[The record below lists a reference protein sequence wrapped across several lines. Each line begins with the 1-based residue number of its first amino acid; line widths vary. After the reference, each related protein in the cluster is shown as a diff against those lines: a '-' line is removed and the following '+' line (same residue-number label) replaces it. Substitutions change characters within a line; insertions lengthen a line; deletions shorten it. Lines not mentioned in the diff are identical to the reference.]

1 MNGKKWI
8 STDHVLE
15 IQASTLMFF
24 RGPTMS
30 VMFIENQPFTR
41 HVRGGFVY
49 LAMLLNLVCMSG
61 TAYSAST
68 TSTNVGGNIIT
79 TSVNLISGNI
89 LDLEILTTS
98 IDSVLFD
105 QEYSLQLLGSG
116 GSGNYIWSVSSGSL
130 PPGFSLDSETGVLSG
145 NFNYVTLT
153 QLDPYEFTISLSD
166 ECFPVTT
173 EDNTVFSLD
182 DATQSFS
189 LGPDTESYCWDVYES
204 GGLIT
209 ARSLNNSDFA
219 YIFYEG
225 KGVDMYFGTQNAGL
239 DLPSSITI
247 DGEEVTP
254 TAIDPNVTDPST
266 WTSSGVTLFKRYRLA
281 EGLDFGDHVIR
292 IAAPS
297 SGNRQVAFQELEIEQ
312 GEGVATYYQFQDI
325 LPEKSL
331 YRCSAQR
338 TDLTPL
344 SIDPDLVLKQRT
356 LLVTDLPAGIE
367 TSTTTSSED
376 IVSANVTISTNTT
389 TSDNTTISDNTTTS
403 DNITTST
410 NTAKPLVLSKLRF
423 AASEDDYAVFFE
435 IYDENSNRID
445 TIFENSDGELN
456 IPPDN
461 TRVKLVYMSI
471 DDPRERYESP
481 EESIESVLS
490 KAAANAA
497 SSSSSSSSSDGG
509 GGGGGGCLI
518 R

>member
-1 MNGKKWI
+1 MFQKNQTPSRQFKGRLFFVVVLFQFVWYLDSAWANFTTTANVNG
-8 STDHVLE
+8 
-15 IQASTLMFF
+15 
-24 RGPTMS
+24 
-30 VMFIENQPFTR
+30 
-41 HVRGGFVY
+41 
-49 LAMLLNLVCMSG
+49 NLI
-61 TAYSAST
+61 
-68 TSTNVGGNIIT
+68 TS
-79 TSVNLISGNI
+79 SVNLTAGNI
-89 LDLEILTTS
+89 QDLEILTTS

-105 QEYSLQLLGSG
+105 QEYSLQLLASG

-130 PPGFSLDSETGVLSG
+130 PPGFALDSETGVLSG

-153 QLDPYEFTISLSD
+153 QLDPYEFTVSLSD

-173 EDNTVFSLD
+173 SDNTVLSLD
-182 DATQSFS
+182 DATQAFS
-189 LGPDTESYCWDVYES
+189 LGPDTDSYCWNVYES

-225 KGVDMYFGTQNAGL
+225 KGVDIYFGTQNVWL
-239 DLPSSITI
+239 DLPSSVTV
-247 DGEEVTP
+247 DGVEVTP
-254 TAIDPNVTDPST
+254 TSIDPNVTDPST
-266 WTSSGVTLFKRYRLA
+266 WTSNGATLFKRFRLA

-325 LPEKSL
+325 LPENSL

-344 SIDPDLVLKQRT
+344 AIDPELVLKQRT
-356 LLVTDLPAGIE
+356 LLVTDLPAGIA
-367 TSTTTSSED
+367 TSSSSSSSN
-376 IVSANVTISTNTT
+376 ITSANVTISTNLTT
-389 TSDNTTISDNTTTS
+389 SDNTTTS
-403 DNITTST
+403 DNVTTST
-410 NTAKPLVLSKLRF
+410 NTEKPEQLSKLRS
-423 AASEDDYAVFFE
+423 AVSEDDYVVFFE

-461 TRVKLVYMSI
+461 SRVKLVYLSK
-471 DDPRERYESP
+471 DDPRDRYESP

-490 KAAANAA
+490 KAASNAA
-497 SSSSSSSSSDGG
+497 SSSSSGTSSNSS

>member
-1 MNGKKWI
+1 
-8 STDHVLE
+8 
-15 IQASTLMFF
+15 MF
-24 RGPTMS
+24 GMGSTMS
-30 VMFIENQPFTR
+30 WMFQENHSLDR
-41 HVRGGFVY
+41 LYKCGFY
-49 LAMLLNLVCMSG
+49 CSILLLSLFWQSDK
-61 TAYSAST
+61 AWAAFT
-68 TSTNVGGNIIT
+68 TSTNVGGNIVT
-79 TSVNLISGNI
+79 SSVNLTSGNI

-145 NFNYVTLT
+145 NFNYVTLP
-153 QLDPYEFTISLSD
+153 QLDPYVFTISLSD
-166 ECFPVTT
+166 ECFPITT
-173 EDNTVFSLD
+173 SDNIVYSLD

-189 LGPDTESYCWDVYES
+189 LGPDTDSYCWNVYES

-209 ARSLNNSDFA
+209 ARSYNNSDFA

-225 KGVDMYFGTQNAGL
+225 KGVDIYFGTQNVWL
-239 DLPSSITI
+239 DLPSSVTV
-247 DGEEVTP
+247 DGVEVTP

-266 WTSSGVTLFKRYRLA
+266 WTSNGATLFKRFRLA
-281 EGLDFGDHVIR
+281 EDLDFGDHVIR

-338 TDLTPL
+338 TDLQPL
-344 SIDPDLVLKQRT
+344 AIDPQLALKQRT

-367 TSTTTSSED
+367 SSSSTTTD
-376 IVSANVTISTNTT
+376 NIISANVTISTNTT
-389 TSDNTTISDNTTTS
+389 TSDNTTTA
-403 DNITTST
+403 T
-410 NTAKPLVLSKLRF
+410 NTAKPINLSKLRS
-423 AASEDDYAVFFE
+423 AASEDDYVVFFE
-435 IYDENSNRID
+435 IYDQNSNRID

-461 TRVKLVYMSI
+461 TRVKLVYMSK
-471 DDPRERYESP
+471 DDPRDRYASP

-490 KAAANAA
+490 KAASNAA
-497 SSSSSSSSSDGG
+497 SSSNSSSSSGGG